1 MKKYLK
7 WMGCMLIAMVVSML
21 TFLSPSR
28 VSADTQKYVVATDTT
43 FAPFEFQDTNGNFV
57 GIDMDLLN
65 AIAKE
70 EGFEVEIK
78 ALGFNAAVQALES
91 GQVDAMIAGMSMTDE
106 RKAKFDFTDSYFD
119 SGIGMAVSNTSGV
132 TSYED
137 LRGKNVAIKIGTQGA
152 DFAESIKDTYGFTTT
167 TFEDSAN
174 MYQDVVSGNS
184 VAAIEDYPVLGY
196 AISSNN
202 LPMTLLDY
210 KENQTQYGA
219 AVLKGQNASFIEAF
233 NRGLATLRANGEYDN
248 IINKYIG
255 TNGEATNAEDTS
267 FFGLIRTNAGALLGG
282 LWNTIWITFVS
293 LVIAAIIGILLGL
306 MKTSRNNVLEVIAS
320 IYIDFMR
327 GIPLIVLTFF
337 IYFGLPQALNIR
349 MNATVA
355 AIATLSLNAAAYI
368 GEIVRGGIQAVDKG
382 QNEAAMSLGLPYHK
396 SMQKIILPQ
405 AIRLMVPSFINQF
418 VITLKDTSI
427 LSIIGLVELTQTGKI
442 IIARN
447 LQSGSMWLIVG
458 IMYLI
463 VITILTKISSRLERN
478 L

>member
-43 FAPFEFQDTNGNFV
+43 FAPFEFQDTTGNFV

>member
-1 MKKYLK
+1 MMKKTK
-7 WMGCMLIAMVVSML
+7 IGILICGVLLAVL
-21 TFLSPSR
+21 NWLAPTT
-28 VSADTQKYVVATDTT
+28 ANAATEKYVIATDTT

-70 EGFEVEIK
+70 ENFEVEIK
-78 ALGFNAAVQALES
+78 ALGFNAAVQALEA
-91 GQVDAMIAGMSMTDE
+91 GQVDAVIAGMSITEE
-106 RKAKFDFTDSYFD
+106 RKQKFDFTDSYFD
-119 SGIGMAVSNTSGV
+119 SGIGMAVSKSSGV
-132 TSYED
+132 KTYED
-137 LRGKNVAIKIGTQGA
+137 LRGTNVAVKIGTQGA
-152 DFAESIKDTYGFTTT
+152 TLAESIKDQYGFTLT

-202 LPMTLLDY
+202 LPMTLTDY
-210 KENQTQYGA
+210 KENQTQYGV
-219 AVLKGQNASFIEAF
+219 AVLKGQNATFVEAF
-233 NRGLATLRANGEYDN
+233 NRGLAKLKASGEYDT
-248 IINKYIG
+248 IINTYIG
-255 TNGEATNAEDTS
+255 TNGEAVNSEDTS
-267 FFGLIRTNAGALLGG
+267 LLGLIKTNGVALLGG

-293 LVIAAIIGILLGL
+293 LVIAAVIGIFLGL
-306 MKTSRNNVLEVIAS
+306 MKTSRISWLEVLAS

-337 IYFGLPQALNIR
+337 IYFGLPQAFNIR
-349 MNATVA
+349 LDATIA

-368 GEIVRGGIQAVDKG
+368 AEIVRGGINAIDKG
-382 QNEAAMSLGLPYHK
+382 QSEAAMSLGLPYRK

-447 LQSGSMWLIVG
+447 LQSSSMWLIVG
-458 IMYLI
+458 VMYLI
-463 VITILTKISSRLERN
+463 VITVLTKISARLERN